1 VLLFA
6 ARLVRASI
14 RRGEAGTSAT
24 LPYRAMRVGRVLSLV
39 IACALLC
46 LPVTAAAQP
55 ARLLHSR
62 EQACALFARG
72 CGNPSVTDIA
82 AREVSNGPSITD
94 FGAKCDGVTDD
105 TAAFRAAQSQQP
117 RIGSLYIPVGRTCL
131 VSQSIYLTTGLWS
144 RPGGATIRW
153 KTDLG
158 NGASWKVPA
167 DKSTAGLTYEGPFI
181 SNIDFVGPNGAGY
194 PGPGRTDGE
203 MDGVRFGRTAK
214 TASQPF
220 LDHVT
225 IRGFHSG
232 LVVNTE
238 YGHWTL
244 QNSLLT
250 GNFYG
255 IYLTVTGG
263 DAKILNST
271 INGNMMAGIACQ
283 LNNACLT
290 GRFAIRDTHIGFVPY
305 GIYMEPTDRSVDF
318 GGFMETGVM
327 DDVGF
332 ECIGNAAIKVATK
345 VAGGAP
351 NLANVSLLHP
361 GFSWD
366 NSIFCYDKTGLYQ
379 LPLTAVSATCMRTS
393 GSHTLTN
400 CSSTAG
406 FRFGQ
411 QIAGTGLPDYTYILS
426 TTGSTILISNAA
438 SSSGPERVT
447 AAFDNKYA
455 IDLANLEGTL
465 YIDQGGHPFVP
476 GSTGAIVHTQLCAG
490 SGTGTNGGRVVLDY
504 GGGPLPPQ
512 AKDAPPLEVVDQDN
526 QSGCLGASE
535 VKVSQFQAGG
545 NPWVKETVP
554 SGKTSTSFS
563 FPLNDFAMS
572 AAGFTVQCTPTSDPG
587 SRWWVSSRQGD
598 GPTRNVMTTTITL
611 QTAVG
616 KDVEFKCRV
625 N

>member
-1 VLLFA
+1 
-6 ARLVRASI
+6 
-14 RRGEAGTSAT
+14 
-24 LPYRAMRVGRVLSLV
+24 MQVGGLLSLV
-39 IACALLC
+39 VACALLC
-46 LPVTAAAQP
+46 LTVAAAAQP

-62 EQACALFARG
+62 EKACALFARG
-72 CGNPSVTDIA
+72 CGNPSVTYVA
-82 AREVSNGPSITD
+82 ALEVPKGPSITD

-117 RIGSLYIPVGRTCL
+117 RTGSLYIPVGRTCL
-131 VSQSIYLTTGLWS
+131 VSQSIYLTTALWS
-144 RPGGATIRW
+144 FPGGGTIRW

-167 DKSTAGLTYEGPFI
+167 DESTAGLTYEGPFI

-194 PGPGRTDGE
+194 PGPGRANAE

-232 LVVNTE
+232 LVVNTY

-244 QNSLLT
+244 ENSLVT
-250 GNFYG
+250 ANYYG
-255 IYLTVTGG
+255 IYLTATGG
-263 DAKILNST
+263 DAKILNNT

-283 LNNACLT
+283 LNNACLM

-305 GIYMEPTDRSVDF
+305 GIYVEPTDRAVHL
-318 GGFMETGVM
+318 GGFMETGAM

-345 VAGGAP
+345 VAAGIP
-351 NLANVSLLHP
+351 NLANVSMLHP

-366 NSIFCYDKTGLYQ
+366 NGFLCYDRTGLYQ
-379 LPLTAVSATCMRTS
+379 LPLTAVSATCMPTS

-411 QIAGTGLPDYTYILS
+411 QIAGAGLPDYTYVLS
-426 TTGSTILISNAA
+426 TTQSTILISNAA
-438 SSSGPERVT
+438 SSSPGTETVT

-465 YIDQGGHPFVP
+465 YIDQGGHPFFP
-476 GSTGAIVHTQLCAG
+476 GSTGAIIHTQVCAG
-490 SGTGTNGGRVVLDY
+490 NSGKVVFDY
-504 GGGPLPPQ
+504 GGGALPPQ
-512 AKDAPPLEVVDQDN
+512 AKDAPPLEVVDQGD

-535 VKVSQFQAGG
+535 VKVSRFR
-545 NPWVKETVP
+545 VKETVP
-554 SGKTSTSFS
+554 SGKTSMSFS
-563 FPLNDFAMS
+563 SPLNDFAMS

-587 SRWWVSSRQGD
+587 SRWWVSTQQGA
-598 GPTRNVMTTTITL
+598 GPTRNVMTTTIALGTV
-611 QTAVG
+611 AN
-616 KDVEFKCRV
+616 KNVEFNCRI